1 LNKLKHCIP
10 PPNPEVTVPESGLG
24 QAEATNMSSHLSSTT
39 TTTISTEMII
49 NAVIRVSLIVELV
62 NDHRQAEEG
71 PGSGKG
77 KKRLMF
83 SP

>member
-1 LNKLKHCIP
+1 
-10 PPNPEVTVPESGLG
+10 
-24 QAEATNMSSHLSSTT
+24 MSSHLSSTT
-39 TTTISTEMII
+39 TTTISTGMII

-62 NDHRQAEEG
+62 NNHRQAEGG